1 MADRAYLKVRLIG
14 KTVATPEAEEIM
26 AKEDGVFDPDYLEEI
41 AGRLCYEAWAKARP
55 ETATN
60 VGYLGNIIEQRHFSV
75 VSHPGLVFHIEG
87 ISRSL
92 GRELIRSRWP
102 GFSEVSQRYVK
113 PDNFRYVVPPAYE
126 GDEYLETAVK
136 LRFERAIREYKLDLS
151 YLEGNKGLTGK
162 RARQAARNV
171 LPNCTETKFVFSAN
185 LRALRDLFAQRITV
199 HADEEIYR
207 LCVELLRRAQEEA
220 PNTFQDWDDALDLV
234 VQFPELAQ
242 QGNSLSH

>member
-26 AKEDGVFDPDYLEEI
+26 AREDGVADPDYLEEI

-60 VGYLGNIIEQRHFSV
+60 DGYLGNIIRQRHFSV

-87 ISRSL
+87 VSRSL
-92 GRELIRSRWP
+92 THELIRSRFP
-102 GFSEVSQRYVK
+102 GFSEVSQRYVV

-126 GDEYLETAVK
+126 GNHLLERRVQI
-136 LRFERAIREYKLDLS
+136 RFENAIEQYKMDLEI
-151 YLEGNKGLTGK
+151 LEAQRGLTGK

-171 LPNCTETKFVFSAN
+171 LPNCTETKLVFSAN

-199 HADEEIYR
+199 DADEEIYR
-207 LCVELLRRAQEEA
+207 LCVELLRRTQEEA
-220 PNTFQDWDDALDLV
+220 PNTFQDWDDALDLL
-234 VQFPELAQ
+234 VQFPELAG